1 MFYPK
6 IVTHK
11 KIVTGKVSN
20 KFTMFHG
27 LLAMN
32 QDCEKKEDRISG
44 ITDQKKD
51 LQSHI
56 RNCIHLHRYYN
67 L

>member
-51 LQSHI
+51 L
-56 RNCIHLHRYYN
+56 
-67 L
+67 